1 MLTNTQNR
9 IDQVMEIEF
18 DCDCGETVSH
28 TTRGGSET
36 NLTYVCDNCERMYA
50 VTITTLT
57 ESNTR

>member
-36 NLTYVCDNCERMYA
+36 NLTYVCDNGERMYA